1 MWMWMWMW
9 TIDAEAEAEASREYE
24 ARRVRM
30 DKLEEIMASLN
41 VNKAAC
47 LNLFW
52 RDGEKI
58 NEICVCILLM
68 LVIIVKHVNVY

>member
-30 DKLEEIMASLN
+30 NKLEEIMASLN
-41 VNKAAC
+41 VNKGAC

-58 NEICVCILLM
+58 LILY
-68 LVIIVKHVNVY
+68 N